1 MIGNDWD
8 IYLKEEY
15 NKDYFKKLIDFVNK
29 EYKEIHIME
38 NIKQKVYLFL
48 LKMVLESLHHC
59 KISLRN

>member
-29 EYKEIHIME
+29 RL
-38 NIKQKVYLFL
+38 IKACFL
-48 LKMVLESLHHC
+48 LYNRID
-59 KISLRN
+59 IS